1 MVTKFR
7 RRKDRRA
14 LSTVVGAVFMIIV
27 MTSALNVTLWTMRQQ
42 DRVTETVIEKT
53 NTSLNRLNED
63 IEISSVKMSNGKLNL
78 TVSNPGGAASY
89 LKTIYVVN
97 ETSNQQY
104 KYDLDLAVDGREV
117 ASGIGQSNP
126 AIVIR
131 NDTTYSVK
139 VISQSGTAATTTIT
153 SLSAVA
159 LPMTLYVIP
168 PTIVPENNVTLLFA
182 VTNNLTDSDLAF
194 PVQPTLG
201 KDLSCG
207 PPYIEGCE
215 FFDYGIEPEAA
226 YIPRGTTMLF
236 KWVYGIKSPD
246 ATIATF
252 NASLVGAKPGNF
264 VIERGLLQILK
275 PSQISI
281 EEVVVGN
288 NLLAKPEVFIVA
300 PGPFGETGG
309 GSVDK
314 GYWGIVVANPVDIT
328 MKITQITINVFSSE
342 TDASHKPL
350 EKGCNIVGI
359 TPTSGWT
366 CPHGGT
372 MRWRNPASP
381 IYIKPYEAYTFLA
394 KASPGSINDNEPALL
409 ISVTAFTSL
418 GQFAKQGYATNMFNG
433 IASIMNIYLTDTKNN
448 VTAYAD
454 SPTNHILGN
463 ITMQSASKNNTIYV
477 AVGDFETTNNAASKM
492 LSGAVLIINV
502 PKNFTDII
510 IPSYIPGF
518 ETPVNKTFY
527 SDGTTQIRAKIKS
540 NVGDVAGKEA
550 AVFYFNVTAPTVVQ
564 TKTYVM
570 HTFLEGLID
579 TDSGGSTNDFEA
591 DAFGT
596 FAIVI
601 RYP

>member
-1 MVTKFR
+1 
-7 RRKDRRA
+7 
-14 LSTVVGAVFMIIV
+14 
-27 MTSALNVTLWTMRQQ
+27 MRQQ

-126 AIVIR
+126 SIVIK

-194 PVQPTLG
+194 PVQPTLS
-201 KDLSCG
+201 KSLSCG
-207 PPYIEGCE
+207 PPYGESCQ

-309 GSVDK
+309 GSSDK

-328 MKITQITINVFSSE
+328 MKITQITINLFSSN
-342 TDASHKPL
+342 TDSSHKPL
-350 EKGCNIVGI
+350 KSSSCAVVGI
-359 TPTSGWT
+359 TPATGWT
-366 CPHGGT
+366 CPHDGT
-372 MRWRNPASP
+372 LRWRDPANP
-381 IYIKPYEAYTFLA
+381 IYIKPYQAYTFLS
-394 KASPGSINDNEPALL
+394 KAAPGTINSDEPALL

-418 GQFAKQGYATNMFNG
+418 GQFAKQGYATNMYNTPP
-433 IASIMNIYLTDTKNN
+433 ASIMNIYLTDTKNN
-448 VTAYAD
+448 VTAYQD
-454 SPTNHILGN
+454 SPTNHLLGN
-463 ITMQSASKNNTIYV
+463 ITMQTASKNNTIYV
-477 AVGDFETTNNAASKM
+477 AVTDFETTNNAASKM

-510 IPSYIPGF
+510 TPSYIPGF
-518 ETPVNKTFY
+518 IGPFNKTFY
-527 SDGTTQIRAKIKS
+527 SDGTTQIRAKI
-540 NVGDVAGKEA
+540 NTHVGDVAGKEA

-564 TKTYVM
+564 TRTYVM

-579 TDSGGSTNDFEA
+579 VDSSGTPTTADFEA